1 MKKIFYWSPYLSNVA
16 TIGNVFNSA
25 YSLTKYDK
33 KTFNVY
39 ILDVIGEWE
48 NKKKE
53 IEENNLKHLRINK
66 FNLKIKL
73 QTSGFLRSRIYSIM
87 IFIFNIIPLFSL
99 LKKERPDYLIIH
111 LLTSIPLTLL
121 LFFNFKTRFILRISG
136 LPRLNI
142 FRKILWKI
150 ISKKLFLVTCPSYE
164 TLEYLKKL
172 KIFDNNKLVIL
183 YDPIIN
189 VSKIKKEIKKKL
201 DLSNQKK
208 NYFLSIG
215 RLTKQKNHKLL
226 IDAFSL
232 LDKNDNNYL
241 YIIGEGEEK
250 DKLLKKIKKLNL
262 EKKIFLLGFKENVY
276 PYISA
281 SIAIISSSLW
291 EDPGAVMIESAFCNK
306 PIISSNCRNGPKE
319 FLMHGKAGYLFEN
332 NDISSLKNNIEKML
346 QEDKRKKYLK
356 IVNAKINS
364 KKYTLFNHYKTLKSI
379 LN

>member
-1 MKKIFYWSPYLSNVA
+1 MEGLQ
-16 TIGNVFNSA
+16 
-25 YSLTKYDK
+25 
-33 KTFNVY
+33 
-39 ILDVIGEWE
+39 
-48 NKKKE
+48 NK
-53 IEENNLKHLRINK
+53 
-66 FNLKIKL
+66 
-73 QTSGFLRSRIYSIM
+73 
-87 IFIFNIIPLFSL
+87 
-99 LKKERPDYLIIH
+99 
-111 LLTSIPLTLL
+111 
-121 LFFNFKTRFILRISG
+121 
-136 LPRLNI
+136 
-142 FRKILWKI
+142 
-150 ISKKLFLVTCPSYE
+150 
-164 TLEYLKKL
+164 
-172 KIFDNNKLVIL
+172 
-183 YDPIIN
+183 
-189 VSKIKKEIKKKL
+189 
-201 DLSNQKK
+201 
-208 NYFLSIG
+208 
-215 RLTKQKNHKLL
+215 KNHKLL